1 YLHPLQVRNAERLPE
16 LTWVRVARLAL
27 ASALVQTSCSAER
40 GGRSPYNRF
49 LSRGRLG
56 SICLLEFQV
65 SRFPWPHEETAK
77 ASPAPI
83 ATRGGFDNLLGS
95 EPVIRGRSMK
105 ITVKLPAKLGLLSLL
120 VILFAGSVSAQ
131 TDIGKTVLEKLTAKV
146 AKLESACAKDIK
158 KYCKTVTPGE
168 GRMIYCMQ
176 AHEDK
181 ISIKCAF
188 ELGEAATS
196 VQTTAD
202 ALKEAVI
209 ACKAEI
215 NGRSEE

>member
-1 YLHPLQVRNAERLPE
+1 MRIPQ
-16 LTWVRVARLAL
+16 
-27 ASALVQTSCSAER
+27 
-40 GGRSPYNRF
+40 
-49 LSRGRLG
+49 
-56 SICLLEFQV
+56 
-65 SRFPWPHEETAK
+65 K
-77 ASPAPI
+77 ASLSLHRDPA
-83 ATRGGFDNLLGS
+83 ATSTKLPGS

-105 ITVKLPAKLGLLSLL
+105 ITVKLLAKLGMLPVLAILS
-120 VILFAGSVSAQ
+120 VGSGSAQ
-131 TDIGKTVLEKLTAKV
+131 TDLGKTVLEKLTAKV

-158 KYCKTVTPGE
+158 KYCRTVTPGE

-202 ALKEAVI
+202 ALKDAVI

-215 NGRSEE
+215 SGVCGKILPGQGRIAACLLSNKSTASAGCVEAIQKIESMATQ